1 MITENELKILIGN
14 NIKKYRKEKG
24 LTQKELANLV
34 KVATPLIGSLE
45 SKNIIQG
52 ISIYNLYKISMVLEV
67 PVNKFF
73 EELKIA
79 LS

>member
-1 MITENELKILIGN
+1 MITENGLKILIGN

-24 LTQKELANLV
+24 LTQKELANSI

-73 EELKIA
+73 EE
-79 LS
+79 

>member
-1 MITENELKILIGN
+1 MMTENELKISIGN

-73 EELKIA
+73 KE
-79 LS
+79 

>member
-1 MITENELKILIGN
+1 MMTENELKILIGN

-73 EELKIA
+73 EE
-79 LS
+79 

>member
-24 LTQKELANLV
+24 LTQKELANSV

>member
-1 MITENELKILIGN
+1 MTENELKILIGN

>member
-1 MITENELKILIGN
+1 MMTENELKILIGN

-52 ISIYNLYKISMVLEV
+52 ISIYNLYKISMVL
-67 PVNKFF
+67 
-73 EELKIA
+73 
-79 LS
+79 

>member
-1 MITENELKILIGN
+1 MMTENELKILIGN

-73 EELKIA
+73 EK
-79 LS
+79 

>member
-1 MITENELKILIGN
+1 MTENELKILIGN

-73 EELKIA
+73 EE
-79 LS
+79 

>member
-1 MITENELKILIGN
+1 MITENGLKILIGN

-24 LTQKELANLV
+24 LTQKELANSV

-73 EELKIA
+73 EE
-79 LS
+79 